1 MIKLS
6 VMKIFLTGK
15 PGIGKT
21 TVIKK
26 LVSLLKDKAT
36 GFWTEEFRDSKTE
49 KRKGFKVIT
58 TEGKTSILADKS
70 LNSPFKVGSYGVNI
84 KDFETLVIPLLKRA
98 AEEKN
103 KIIIID
109 EIGKMELF
117 SEKFTDVI
125 KNIVLSRDYS
135 IIATIP
141 IKDIHPL
148 VASIRKLKEG
158 ILIEITA
165 ENRDRIADYIYNLL
179 I

>member
-1 MIKLS
+1 
-6 VMKIFLTGK
+6 MKIFLTGK

-21 TVIKK
+21 TVVKK
-26 LVSLLKDKAT
+26 LVNLLKDKAT
-36 GFWTEEFRDSKTE
+36 GFWTEEFRDPKTD

-58 TEGKTSILADKS
+58 TEGKISILADKN

-84 KDFETLVIPLLKRA
+84 KDFEVLVIPLLEKA
-98 AEEKN
+98 IKQKN

-117 SEKFTDVI
+117 SEKFIDSV
-125 KNIVLSRDYS
+125 KKIVFSDDYN

-141 IKDIHPL
+141 VKDIHPL
-148 VASIRKLKEG
+148 VGLIRKMKEG
-158 ILIEITA
+158 NLIEITA
-165 ENRDRIADYIYNLL
+165 ENRDRITDYIYNLL